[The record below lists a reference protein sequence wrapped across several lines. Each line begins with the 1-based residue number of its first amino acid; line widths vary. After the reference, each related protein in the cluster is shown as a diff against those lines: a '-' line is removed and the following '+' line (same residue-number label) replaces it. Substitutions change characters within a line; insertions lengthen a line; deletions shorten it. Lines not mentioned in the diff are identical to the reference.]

1 MILTLD
7 SDVKPKEIEQSDL
20 IVNRAT
26 IPDDPPPAYAD
37 SQTKSAAE
45 PAKSAA
51 GPANPPL
58 TTIPLP
64 DSVKPINFLSLSRG
78 NSSIKG
84 KYVIDPRI
92 KIPQCMLPP
101 LAEDETEATRR
112 NVLLHTSNGSIDA
125 DVFVVGDGD
134 FKQKVN
140 MAVKTSNG
148 GVVVRVHA
156 SAAPRPPM
164 RITAK
169 SSNGAVTLHLPRS
182 FRGPVTIRTSNGSV
196 RFSDSIEE
204 DLTTFSEVK
213 KTRRCFI
220 GEYSDW
226 TEQPGGW
233 VGDELDL
240 ETSNGTV
247 RLQYDVEL
255 SPSNTVESSKGK
267 GLFAKLF
274 GA

>member
-7 SDVKPKEIEQSDL
+7 SDIDVKPKEIEQSDI

-37 SQTKSAAE
+37 SQKT
-45 PAKSAA
+45 PAA
-51 GPANPPL
+51 GPVNDSLAP
-58 TTIPLP
+58 IPLP

-78 NSSIKG
+78 NTSIKG

-101 LAEDETEATRR
+101 LSEDETEATRK

-125 DVFVVGDGD
+125 DVFVIGDVD
-134 FKQKVN
+134 FKQKVH
-140 MAVKTSNG
+140 MSVKTSNG
-148 GVVVRVHA
+148 AVVVRVHA

-164 RITAK
+164 HIKAR
-169 SSNGAVTLHLPRS
+169 SSNGSVTLHIPRS

-196 RFSDSIEE
+196 RFSDSISTH
-204 DLTTFSEVK
+204 LTTFSEVK

-220 GEYSDW
+220 GDYTDW
-226 TEQPGGW
+226 TDQPEGW
-233 VGDELDL
+233 IGDELDL

-247 RLQYDVEL
+247 KLQYDVEPNANASNVG
-255 SPSNTVESSKGK
+255 SPKGK
-267 GLFAKLF
+267 GLLAKLF